1 MSEPKE
7 VPQEVLFE
15 IDFAKQSVEAIGIP
29 LDATLD
35 KLKVYINGVDVNRT
49 MKIHNLKIVKVL

>member
-1 MSEPKE
+1 MSETKE

-35 KLKVYINGVDVNRT
+35 KIKVYINGINVNRT